1 MLEMSDIIQISSI
14 EEIVDLL
21 LKHNHLIIEHGW
33 FDDRFHFM
41 TLDLR
46 RDLETDSNEILFHV
60 QGEGYEFEWYPEGVI
75 KNIINW
81 MADATKI
88 HLITDDN
95 RRYSIGDQ
103 FKTNF
108 DQRMEGYI
116 NEIVRD
122 ITTSKLIASK

>member
-1 MLEMSDIIQISSI
+1 MSGIIHISSI

-33 FDDRFHFM
+33 FDGRSHFM
-41 TLDLR
+41 ALDLQ
-46 RDLETDSNEILFHV
+46 RDLETDSNAILFRA

-75 KNIINW
+75 RNIINW

-88 HLITDDN
+88 HFITDDN
-95 RRYSIGDQ
+95 QRYSIGDQ

-108 DQRMEGYI
+108 EQRMECFI
-116 NEIVRD
+116 NGLVRD
-122 ITTSKLIASK
+122 IVTSKLIASK

>member
-1 MLEMSDIIQISSI
+1 MNEIIHISSI

-21 LKHNHLIIEHGW
+21 LKHNHLVIEHGW

-41 TLDLR
+41 TLDLQ
-46 RDLETDSNEILFHV
+46 RDLEIDSNTILFHV
-60 QGEGYEFEWYPEGVI
+60 QGEGYGFEWYPEGVI

-81 MADATKI
+81 MRDATKI

-103 FKTNF
+103 FKKNF
-108 DQRMEGYI
+108 DQRMECYI
-116 NEIVRD
+116 NGVIRD

>member
-1 MLEMSDIIQISSI
+1 MNDIIHISSI

-21 LKHNHLIIEHGW
+21 LEHNHLVIEHGW

-41 TLDLR
+41 TLDLQ
-46 RDLETDSNEILFHV
+46 RDLETDSNTILFHV
-60 QGEGYEFEWYPEGVI
+60 HGESYGFEWYPEGVI

-81 MADATKI
+81 MRDATKI

-103 FKTNF
+103 FKKNF
-108 DQRMEGYI
+108 DQRMECYI
-116 NEIVRD
+116 NGVIRD
-122 ITTSKLIASK
+122 ITTAKLIASK

>member
-1 MLEMSDIIQISSI
+1 MNDIIHISSI

-21 LKHNHLIIEHGW
+21 LEHNHLVIEHGW

-41 TLDLR
+41 TLDLQ
-46 RDLETDSNEILFHV
+46 RDLEIDSNTILFHV
-60 QGEGYEFEWYPEGVI
+60 QREGYGFEWYPEGVI

-81 MADATKI
+81 MSNATKI

-103 FKTNF
+103 FKKNF
-108 DQRMEGYI
+108 DQRMECYI
-116 NEIVRD
+116 NGVIRD
-122 ITTSKLIASK
+122 ITTAKLIASK

>member
-1 MLEMSDIIQISSI
+1 MGEIIDISSI

-21 LKHNHLIIEHGW
+21 LKHNHLVIEHGW

-41 TLDLR
+41 TLDLQ
-46 RDLETDSNEILFHV
+46 RDLETDSNTILFHV
-60 QGEGYEFEWYPEGVI
+60 HGEGYGFEWYPEGVI

-81 MADATKI
+81 MRDATKI

-103 FKTNF
+103 FKKNF

-116 NEIVRD
+116 NEVIRD

>member
-1 MLEMSDIIQISSI
+1 MSDIIHISSI

-41 TLDLR
+41 TLDLQ
-46 RDLETDSNEILFHV
+46 RDLETDSNEILFRV

-88 HLITDDN
+88 HLVTDDN
-95 RRYSIGDQ
+95 QRYSIGDQ

-108 DQRMEGYI
+108 DQRMESYI
-116 NEIVRD
+116 NEIIRD